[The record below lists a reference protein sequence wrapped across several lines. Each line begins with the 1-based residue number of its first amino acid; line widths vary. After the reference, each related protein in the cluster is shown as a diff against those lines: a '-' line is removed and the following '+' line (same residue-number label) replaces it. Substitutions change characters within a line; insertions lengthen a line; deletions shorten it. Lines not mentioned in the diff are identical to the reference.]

1 MGECLP
7 QSPPY
12 RSHSMSTPSPARN
25 RNLDLIRLIAAIL
38 VMFSHSYPLAGRA
51 IEEPFLWTFG
61 HTGGDIALCTFFV
74 ISGYLISASYIRSRS
89 ALDYAWKRCLRIFP
103 ALFFAVLFSIVLGAF
118 LTPLDLRDYIAHEQ
132 TRAYLGN
139 IALSIQYNLPLVFA
153 ENLFPHAVNGSLWT
167 LPVEVFMYAMVLV
180 MGLAGILS
188 ATFSALAAG
197 LCILAVFALRNFDLG
212 GPYIVLGAAEL
223 SVALRLAAC
232 FFIGA
237 TLYFHKDRIRY
248 HGGIALIF
256 LAIIFLAKFTPPSL
270 YLYTLLLPY
279 IILYVAQVD
288 IPWTDKI
295 TRHGDFSYGI
305 YIYAFPIQQL
315 VVHWFQ
321 NDISVSRLF
330 MLSFAITLPIAML
343 SWKLVEEPALR
354 RFKPRLRLSSA

>member
-1 MGECLP
+1 
-7 QSPPY
+7 
-12 RSHSMSTPSPARN
+12 MSIPSPARN

-74 ISGYLISASYIRSRS
+74 ISGYLIAASYIRSQS
-89 ALDYAWKRCLRIFP
+89 ALEYAWKRCLRIFP
-103 ALFFAVLFSIVLGAF
+103 ALFFAVIFSIILGAF
-118 LTPLDLRDYIAHEQ
+118 LTPLDLRDYITHEQ

-139 IALSIQYNLPLVFA
+139 MVLSIQYNLPLVFA
-153 ENLFPHAVNGSLWT
+153 ENPFPHAVNGSLWT
-167 LPVEVFMYAMVLV
+167 LPVEVFMYAMVLLL
-180 MGLAGILS
+180 GLAGILS
-188 ATFSALAAG
+188 AGFSALAAG
-197 LCILAVFALRNFDLG
+197 LCILGVFALRNLDLG
-212 GPYIVLGAAEL
+212 GPHIVLGAAEL

-279 IILYVAQVD
+279 IILYVAQVE
-288 IPWTDKI
+288 IPWVERI

-305 YIYAFPIQQL
+305 YIYAFPVQQL
-315 VVHWFQ
+315 VVHWWR
-321 NDISVSRLF
+321 NDISVALLF
-330 MLSFAITLPIAML
+330 MISFAITLPIAIL

-354 RFKPRLRLSSA
+354 RWKPVARRSATA

>member
-1 MGECLP
+1 
-7 QSPPY
+7 
-12 RSHSMSTPSPARN
+12 MSTPSPARN
-25 RNLDLIRLIAAIL
+25 RNLDLIRLVAAIL

-74 ISGYLISASYIRSRS
+74 ISGYLIAASYIRSQS
-89 ALDYAWKRCLRIFP
+89 AVDYVLKRCLRIFP
-103 ALFFAVLFSIVLGAF
+103 ALFFAVIFSIALGAF
-118 LTPLDLRDYIAHEQ
+118 LTPLDLKDYLSHEQ

-139 IALSIQYNLPLVFA
+139 IILSIQYNLPLVFA
-153 ENLFPHAVNGSLWT
+153 DNLFPHAVNGSLWT
-167 LPVEVFMYAMVLV
+167 LPVEVFMYAMILL
-180 MGLAGILS
+180 MGLAGVLS

-197 LCILAVFALRNFDLG
+197 LCILGVFALRNLDLG

-223 SVALRLAAC
+223 SVALRLAAS
-232 FFIGA
+232 FFMGA
-237 TLYFHKDRIRY
+237 TLYFHKDKIRY

-256 LAIIFLAKFTPPSL
+256 LAVIFFSKFTPPSL
-270 YLYTLLLPY
+270 YLYALLLPY
-279 IILYVAQVD
+279 IVLYAAQVE
-288 IPWTDKI
+288 IRWIEKI

-321 NDISVSRLF
+321 NDISVTRLF
-330 MLSFAITLPIAML
+330 MLSFALTLPVAIL

-354 RFKPRLRLSSA
+354 RFKPRLRASSA